1 MSGFKYEKD
10 KDNIVTITMDM
21 DGPVN
26 AMNASYRQLMGETVS
41 RLEGEQSLKG
51 VVIASAKKTF
61 FAGGD
66 LNEILSIKPGG
77 EAKFQAEIETTK
89 NDLRRIEKLPVP
101 VVAAINGAAMGGG
114 CELALACNYR
124 IMLDQPGVVIALP
137 EVTLGLLPGA
147 GGIVRTINM
156 LGLQKGLPLLLK
168 GTRLKPKQALE
179 SGMVDTLVDQ
189 VEQLVDEAKAWIL
202 EADEK
207 AALQPWDRKGHS
219 VPGGSV
225 NDPRVAMGVSMAS
238 AMAAKETRG
247 LLPAPSKILSV
258 AAQASF
264 LDFDA
269 ALLVETRGLTEL
281 AMTPQAKNIIS
292 TMFFQMNAVNG
303 GRSRPQGID
312 KSDAIKVAVLGAGMM
327 GQGIA
332 YVTAKAGIDVILLDV
347 SLDAAEKGKAYSE
360 RLMDKAI
367 SRGRSNEDS
376 KAELLARIHPTDNYA
391 DLKAVDLVIEA
402 VFENAELK
410 SQVTQKAEP
419 QLSNAGIFA
428 TNTST
433 LPITMLSE
441 AAAHA
446 DKFIGMHFFSPVDK
460 MPLVELICGEKTSD
474 ETLAKAFDFVRK
486 IKKTPIVVKDSLGF
500 FTSRTFGSF
509 FDEGCR
515 LLEEGVDPVLIDNL
529 AKQVGMPVG
538 PLAGLDEVSTELMR
552 KVNETQR
559 DLGLYGSTYNVESSD
574 RVGNRMINEF
584 GRAGRHYSGGFYEYF
599 EDGSKKVW
607 PKLYE
612 LYVNH
617 ELEMPYEDI
626 KDRLLFRQ
634 VIEALKC
641 LQEGV
646 LGTVADGNI
655 GSIMGI
661 GAPVWTGGLIQ
672 FVNSYGLKKFVE
684 RCQDLAAK
692 YGELLAPPAIVFQK
706 IEQGEQFQ

>member
-189 VEQLVDEAKAWIL
+189 AEQLVDEAKAWIL
-202 EADEK
+202 AADEK

-391 DLKAVDLVIEA
+391 DLKGVDLVIEA

-538 PLAGLDEVSTELMR
+538 PLAVLDEVSTELMR